1 MSLKK
6 ESRTSSLATTSPHPL
21 EQSVGRL
28 RHSPACIYQKHGPY
42 ICLFIIIIIIKASM
56 TTLFYGY
63 WKTVSHLFIVF
74 SVFFI
79 AVSTLHRS
87 PGTRVFHV
95 VIHKSPL
102 HGDVTVKIRT
112 GSYLATAGLQ
122 MSLQKEI
129 NQ

>member
-1 MSLKK
+1 MSSK
-6 ESRTSSLATTSPHPL
+6 EPLTSSLATTSPHPL

-28 RHSPACIYQKHGPY
+28 RHSPACIYQKHEPY
-42 ICLFIIIIIIKASM
+42 ICLVIIIIIFKASM
-56 TTLFYGY
+56 TTLMFYGY

-79 AVSTLHRS
+79 AVFTLHRS
-87 PGTRVFHV
+87 PMTRVGHV

-102 HGDVTVKIRT
+102 HGDVTVRIRT
-112 GSYLATAGLQ
+112 GSHLATAGLQ